1 MYDLIILGGGPA
13 GYHAAEKAGSAG
25 LQTVLIEKRELGG
38 VCLNEGCIPSKTIL
52 NSSKLF
58 YQAQHSEDFGITA
71 QGVSFNLETVM
82 ARKQKIVEM
91 LRKGVAG
98 ALKKSGVT
106 TINSNGT
113 ILPAENSFF
122 RVQTEDEIIEGKKLL
137 LCTGS
142 EAIRPPFPGA
152 DQDFVLTN
160 REALDITSIPSKLTV
175 IGGGAIGL
183 ELATFFAEAGSEV
196 TIIELLPQIAF
207 PTDLEIST
215 ILKRALMKKGITC
228 KLESKVTAIGDHT
241 VTFEGSKGEET
252 IDADA
257 VLLSVGRRPV
267 TKDIGLEIIDV
278 QCERGAVVTDEQC
291 RTNVPDVWAAG
302 DINGKFML
310 AHTAYREAD
319 VCIGSMLD
327 ANETVNYN
335 AIPSVIYTHPEVASV
350 GYTKEQAE
358 EAGFEVAVAKLPMSF
373 SGRYLAETSGE
384 RGLCKIIADT
394 KTKTVLGVHMIGSTC
409 SEMIYGAAHMI
420 EQRSTIEEIKK
431 TVFPHPTVSEIIK
444 DTLHG
449 VG

>member
-13 GYHAAEKAGSAG
+13 GYHAAEKAGSAE
-25 LQTVLIEKRELGG
+25 LQTVLIEKREIGG

-52 NSSKLF
+52 YSSKL
-58 YQAQHSEDFGITA
+58 YSQAQHSEAFGVTA
-71 QGVSFNLETVM
+71 EQVSFNLETVM

-113 ILPAENSFF
+113 ILPTENSLF
-122 RVQTEDEIIEGKKLL
+122 RVQTADEIIEGKKLL
-137 LCTGS
+137 ICTGS
-142 EAIRPPFPGA
+142 EALRLPIPGA

-160 REALDITSIPSKLTV
+160 REALDIAAIPGKLTV

-183 ELATFFAEAGSEV
+183 ELATFFAEAGAEV

-207 PTDLEIST
+207 ATDPEISG
-215 ILKRALMKKGITC
+215 ILKKALMKKGVTC

-241 VTFEGSKGEET
+241 VTFENSKGSET
-252 IDADA
+252 IDADS
-257 VLLSVGRRPV
+257 VLLSVGRKPV
-267 TKDIGLEIIDV
+267 TGDIGLETIGV
-278 QCERGAVVTDEQC
+278 KCEKGAVVTDNSG
-291 RTNVPDVWAAG
+291 RTSVPDVWAAG

-319 VCIGSMLD
+319 ACISNILGND
-327 ANETVNYN
+327 ETVNYN
-335 AIPSVIYTHPEVASV
+335 AIPSVIYTHPEVACV
-350 GYTKEQAE
+350 GFTKEQAE
-358 EAGFEVAVAKLPMSF
+358 EAGFEVSVSKLPMSF

-384 RGLCKIIADT
+384 RGLCKVVADN
-394 KTKTVLGVHMIGSTC
+394 KTKTLLGVHMIGSAC

-420 EQRSTIEEIKK
+420 ECKSTVDEIKS
-431 TVFPHPTVSEIIK
+431 TVFPHPTVAEIIK
-444 DTLHG
+444 DTLYEL
-449 VG
+449 